1 MQSTREREGAAER
14 GLAKV
19 FGPLIAVGTS
29 LGLWIV
35 IHDFQ
40 VGTAVAEGQN
50 AVADL

>member
-19 FGPLIAVGTS
+19 FGPLIAVCTS

-35 IHDFQ
+35 ILW
-40 VGTAVAEGQN
+40 AVF
-50 AVADL
+50 AVWPLR